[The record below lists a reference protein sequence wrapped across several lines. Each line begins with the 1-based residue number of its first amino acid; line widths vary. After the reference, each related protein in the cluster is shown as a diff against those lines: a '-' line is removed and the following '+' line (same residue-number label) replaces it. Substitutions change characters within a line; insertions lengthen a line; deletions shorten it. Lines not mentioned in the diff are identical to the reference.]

1 MRSML
6 IACAVAL
13 AVALAAPAAAGQEP
27 ADGGEAVLGGS
38 EAEHGGDAV
47 LGGGALPVSLA
58 RIRQRLASLPADERR
73 LLLRLSTRVNVYARA
88 QAGEVLQGFNVES
101 WNSPLGGRTGGG
113 IAYGSPTH
121 NEMVNAMTPA
131 FWRERSS
138 SLAGITVG
146 W

>member
-6 IACAVAL
+6 IACGAAL

-27 ADGGEAVLGGS
+27 AGGEA
-38 EAEHGGDAV
+38 AH
-47 LGGGALPVSLA
+47 GGGALPVSLV
-58 RIRQRLASLPADERR
+58 RIKQRLAALPADERR

-101 WNSPLGGRTGGG
+101 WNSPLGGRTGGA

-121 NEMVNAMTPA
+121 NEMMNAMTPA

-138 SLAGITVG
+138 SLAGIGVG

>member
-6 IACAVAL
+6 IASAAAL

-27 ADGGEAVLGGS
+27 PGGEA
-38 EAEHGGDAV
+38 AP
-47 LGGGALPVSLA
+47 GGGALPVSLA
-58 RIRQRLASLPADERR
+58 RIKQRLAALPADERR
-73 LLLRLSTRVNVYARA
+73 LLLRVSTRVNVYARA

-101 WNSPLGGRTGGG
+101 WNSPLGGRAGGG

-121 NEMVNAMTPA
+121 NEMVNAATPA
-131 FWRERSS
+131 FWRQRAS
-138 SLAGITVG
+138 SLAGIGVG

>member
-1 MRSML
+1 MRPML
-6 IACAVAL
+6 IASAAAL
-13 AVALAAPAAAGQEP
+13 AISLAAPAAAGQEP
-27 ADGGEAVLGGS
+27 ADGGAAAHDGGD
-38 EAEHGGDAV
+38 AAHGGD
-47 LGGGALPVSLA
+47 ALPVSLA
-58 RIRQRLASLPADERR
+58 RIRQRLAALPADERR

-138 SLAGITVG
+138 SLAGIGVG

>member
-6 IACAVAL
+6 IAS
-13 AVALAAPAAAGQEP
+13 AAAQV
-27 ADGGEAVLGGS
+27 GG
-38 EAEHGGDAV
+38 EAEHGGE
-47 LGGGALPVSLA
+47 ALPVSLA
-58 RIRQRLASLPADERR
+58 RIRQRLAALPADERR

-138 SLAGITVG
+138 SLAGIGVG

>member
-6 IACAVAL
+6 IASAAAL

-27 ADGGEAVLGGS
+27 PGGEA
-38 EAEHGGDAV
+38 AP
-47 LGGGALPVSLA
+47 GGGALPVSLA
-58 RIRQRLASLPADERR
+58 RIKQRLASLPADERR
-73 LLLRLSTRVNVYARA
+73 LLLRVSTRVNVYARA

-101 WNSPLGGRTGGG
+101 WNSPLGGRAGGG

-121 NEMVNAMTPA
+121 NEMVNAATPA
-131 FWRERSS
+131 FWRQRASG
-138 SLAGITVG
+138 LAGIGVG